1 MPLLIKHGYRRK
13 YVVGGRGLFDT
24 VANLAGRIFTSS
36 AAKTLGSK
44 AMSAATNA
52 ALKGVEKGASK
63 AVDYMIDK
71 ATSKPRN
78 LVKPSNPTMT
88 PHQQARLN
96 NLISGNN
103 STMTPHQQARLN
115 DLISGSG
122 IATIH
127 DFVRRYK

>member
-1 MPLLIKHGYRRK
+1 MKRGYRRK
-13 YVVGGRGLFDT
+13 YAVGGRGLFDT

-52 ALKGVEKGASK
+52 ALKGVEKGAAK
-63 AVDYMIDK
+63 AVDHVVDK
-71 ATSKPRN
+71 VTRKVQKPRKPN
-78 LVKPSNPTMT
+78 IPSNPSIPAMT
-88 PHQQARLN
+88 SQQQARLN
-96 NLISGNN
+96 NLIPG
-103 STMTPHQQARLN
+103 
-115 DLISGSG
+115 GG